1 MNVSEQIEALNNI
14 SMVDNM
20 TLTTGDI
27 ALLTE
32 TISEVVNRSNDA
44 VDNEVSVHVREG
56 EGVYL
61 LHLGNTG
68 VFECVDQSVCC
79 VQLYTVCVRVCAACI
94 HACMYAHTNAYILM
108 RECMHVCMRV
118 TVHYCMVAER
128 SCYTFDSCRLP

>member
-56 EGVYL
+56 EGVYP

-68 VFECVDQSVCC
+68 VFECVDRSVCC
-79 VQLYTVCVRVCAACI
+79 VQLYTVCVRVCACVHTCM
-94 HACMYAHTNAYILM
+94 HACTH
-108 RECMHVCMRV
+108 
-118 TVHYCMVAER
+118 
-128 SCYTFDSCRLP
+128 